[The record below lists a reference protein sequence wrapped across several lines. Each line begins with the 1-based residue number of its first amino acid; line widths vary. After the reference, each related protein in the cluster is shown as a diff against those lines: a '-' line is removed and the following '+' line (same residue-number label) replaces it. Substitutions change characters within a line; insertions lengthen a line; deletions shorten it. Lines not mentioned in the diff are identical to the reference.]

1 MSKVVI
7 LSKLTEAQTGPL
19 EPGAAGLA
27 AGATRSYSRY
37 PAITPPELLVTVNT
51 RNGSPS
57 VSCGSAASIWSGS
70 KEPVGNQLK
79 VRLVAVSPL
88 RRIAKAWVMAS
99 SIRPSG
105 CCKRARIDSPGRKT
119 ESVFRERL
127 GAGVGVRAGKPGSAT
142 GGLMPEPG
150 GEY

>member
-27 AGATRSYSRY
+27 AGAARSYSRY
-37 PAITPPELLVTVNT
+37 PAKTPPELLVTANT
-51 RNGSPS
+51 RKGSPC
-57 VSCGSAASIWSGS
+57 VSTTVLPDISLNRGRATSTCSES
-70 KEPVGNQLK
+70 KEPEGNQWK

-99 SIRPSG
+99 SI
-105 CCKRARIDSPGRKT
+105 
-119 ESVFRERL
+119 
-127 GAGVGVRAGKPGSAT
+127 
-142 GGLMPEPG
+142 
-150 GEY
+150 